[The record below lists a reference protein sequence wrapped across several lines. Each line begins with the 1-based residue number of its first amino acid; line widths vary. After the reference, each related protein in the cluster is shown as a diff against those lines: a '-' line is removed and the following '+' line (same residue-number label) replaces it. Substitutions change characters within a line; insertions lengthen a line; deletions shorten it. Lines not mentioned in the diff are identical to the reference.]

1 MNLTANNPLILLIED
16 EQALR
21 ENTVDIILHY
31 GFRVISAASGE
42 EGLAL
47 ISQSPPDIIICDIM
61 LPGMDGFDVFN
72 QIKQLPE
79 SQVPAF
85 IFLTAKST
93 RSDTRAGMDM
103 GADDYLTKPF
113 TKEELINS
121 INARI
126 EKLTQTR
133 KLQPEKDELIEAALE
148 KLNSLTKAERHILD
162 KIAEGLTTPQIASKL
177 FISKKT
183 VENHRVNISRKLDLS
198 GPNSLINFALRLR
211 AQKTNFRFLN
221 TPPSPSAQ

>member
-1 MNLTANNPLILLIED
+1 MNLPVNNPLILLIED

-21 ENTVDIILHY
+21 ENIVEIIRHY
-31 GFRVISAASGE
+31 GFRVISASSGE
-42 EGLAL
+42 DGLSLA
-47 ISQSPPDIIICDIM
+47 SQHTPDIIICDIM

-72 QIKQLPE
+72 RIKQLPK
-79 SQVPAF
+79 SQAPAF

-126 EKLTQTR
+126 EKLTQLR
-133 KLQPEKDELIEAALE
+133 KLQPDKDELIEAAME
-148 KLNSLTKAERHILD
+148 KLNSLTKAERNILN

-211 AQKTNFRFLN
+211 AQKANFPSLN
-221 TPPSPSAQ
+221 EIPSSSV